1 MKDKNG
7 DVICESGQPN
17 VAIEVKSLPQSPTLH
32 DQSLFPY
39 NWENIGSSSKK
50 HTIRLILHEDVE
62 KRLDLSNDDDP
73 YNWIFSPNREVYELE
88 IEERN
93 LSQIR

>member
-1 MKDKNG
+1 MLFDGVSLQYKIQNQDFFTQLKDKNG

-39 NWENIGSSSKK
+39 NWENIGVQVKS
-50 HTIRLILHEDVE
+50 IPLG
-62 KRLDLSNDDDP
+62 
-73 YNWIFSPNREVYELE
+73 
-88 IEERN
+88 
-93 LSQIR
+93 